1 MEVSTSIRFSFVT
14 TINITIPKFTKTR
27 YQTTKIRCIG
37 WPRVMLDNT
46 EVLVEYLLDI
56 EAQEIVFQIARLR
69 PR

>member
-14 TINITIPKFTKTR
+14 TTNIAIPKFTK
-27 YQTTKIRCIG
+27 G

-56 EAQEIVFQIARLR
+56 EAQEIIFQIARLR

>member
-37 WPRVMLDNT
+37 WYIWGPY
-46 EVLVEYLLDI
+46 VLPLSNK
-56 EAQEIVFQIARLR
+56 
-69 PR
+69 